1 MNLDTVCE
9 FLDVED
15 AEASPR
21 LMKGNEALKRTL
33 MGMVAVAALS
43 TLALAGCSSS
53 SSGSGSSGSAT
64 TAAKKTACVIL
75 PDTESSPRWESGDRP
90 ALNKALTA
98 AGFAANIQNAQNSTT
113 KYVSIAQSQLSKGC
127 GVMLLVDL
135 NGVGA
140 TVLAKAK
147 AQGVPVIA
155 YDRPIAGADYYVSF
169 DNEKVGELEGQMVV
183 DGLKAENKDAST
195 ASVVCMSGDPTDGN
209 AAFFKKGA
217 LKIMSA
223 AGIKCA
229 FSPKGTWD
237 ATKSGTEFQQAY
249 TALKGNIDAVWTAND
264 ANNAAV
270 ITVLDK
276 YKKVVPTSGQDAS
289 IAGLQN
295 ILLGKQY
302 GTVYKPYQLEAKQA
316 SDIAISLLK
325 GTKPSAPTTQDG
337 VPAYLLTPILT
348 TADGVQKVIDDG
360 NASAADV
367 CKGAVAAACTKAG
380 IK

>member
-1 MNLDTVCE
+1 
-9 FLDVED
+9 
-15 AEASPR
+15 
-21 LMKGNEALKRTL
+21 

-43 TLALAGCSSS
+43 TLALAGCSS
-53 SSGSGSSGSAT
+53 GSSGNSGDSASGGTT

-90 ALNKALTA
+90 ALKKALED
-98 AGFAANIQNAQNSTT
+98 AGFNANIQNAQNSTT
-113 KYVSIAQSQLSKGC
+113 KYTSIAQSQLSQNC

-140 TVLAKAK
+140 TVLAKAQ

-155 YDRPIAGADYYVSF
+155 YDRPIKGAQYYVSF

-183 DGLKAENKDAST
+183 DGLKKINKDPKT

-209 AAFFKKGA
+209 AAFFKSGA
-217 LKIMSA
+217 LKIMGA

-249 TALKGNIDAVWTAND
+249 TALKGNVDAVWTAND

-302 GTVYKPYQLEAKQA
+302 GTVYKPYQLEATKA
-316 SDIAISLLK
+316 SDIAIALLK
-325 GTKPSAPTTQDG
+325 GDKPTAPATQDG
-337 VPAYLLTPILT
+337 VPAFLETPILT

-360 NASAADV
+360 NATAADV
-367 CKGAVAAACTKAG
+367 CKGITEACTKAG
-380 IK
+380 VK

>member
-1 MNLDTVCE
+1 MK
-9 FLDVED
+9 
-15 AEASPR
+15 SPI
-21 LMKGNEALKRTL
+21 LGLAA
-33 MGMVAVAALS
+33 VAVAA

-53 SSGSGSSGSAT
+53 PSSTSSGGT
-64 TAAKKTACVIL
+64 TKAAAKRACVIL

-90 ALNKALTA
+90 ALNKALTS
-98 AGFAANIQNAQNSTT
+98 AGFVADIQNAQNSTT
-113 KYVSIAQSQLSKGC
+113 KYTSIAQAQLSKGC

-155 YDRPIAGADYYVSF
+155 YDRPIVGADYYVSF
-169 DNEKVGELEGQMVV
+169 DNEKVGELEGQMIV
-183 DGLKAENKDAST
+183 DGLNAEKKDPKT

-209 AAFFKKGA
+209 AAYFKSGA
-217 LKIMSA
+217 LKTMGA

-249 TALKGNIDAVWTAND
+249 TALKGNVDAVWTAND

-270 ITVLDK
+270 ITVLNK
-276 YKKVVPTSGQDAS
+276 YNKTVPTSGQDAS

-316 SDIAISLLK
+316 SDIAIALLK
-325 GTKPSAPTTQDG
+325 GQKPSAPTTQAG
-337 VPAYLLTPILT
+337 VPSFLETPIAVHAST
-348 TADGVQKVIDDG
+348 VEQVVTDG
-360 NASAADV
+360 NATAAAI
-367 CKGAVAAACTKAG
+367 CAGNVAAACTKYG
-380 IK
+380 VK